1 MEIKKE
7 RKCRWFWRKRKRLKR
22 KVGLGAVPASGREGN
37 IMIEKNAISLYS
49 PWAVCTLTLSFNE
62 WIFLCVYLSM
72 VELSPLPDTQSVTER
87 QRCSVDVSA
96 DKISSA
102 VSKQVHRNMTDNRS
116 FINAGSSTFPVFS
129 LVCVKSLLTSSSLP
143 CLLFFSYSLSPSP
156 PFCCLR
162 TSNPGSCVND
172 CAFQYYSLFR
182 APRLYLFFFPSPLC
196 GPSACFL
203 CTCSC
208 FGWEYYHS
216 FGIAPRIPNRLL
228 YVNCKLRRNL
238 SWLNFTRKIDV
249 SCIIFLGRQL
259 IQINTKIT
267 VPCNVSTHTVSL
279 LSHLESKWL
288 RLCTTGFNLA
298 IWLKLQCV
306 FTKGF
311 NFN

>member
-1 MEIKKE
+1 MEIKKK
-7 RKCRWFWRKRKRLKR
+7 RKCRLFWRKRKRLRR
-22 KVGLGAVPASGREGN
+22 KVGLGAVPTSGREGN
-37 IMIEKNAISLYS
+37 IMIERNAISLYS
-49 PWAVCTLTLSFNE
+49 PWAVCTLTLSFNG
-62 WIFLCVYLSM
+62 WIFQRIYLSM

-102 VSKQVHRNMTDNRS
+102 VSKQVHRNMTDSRS
-116 FINAGSSTFPVFS
+116 FINAGSSTFPLFS
-129 LVCVKSLLTSSSLP
+129 LACVESFLTSSSPP
-143 CLLFFSYSLSPSP
+143 CLISFSLSPTP

-162 TSNPGSCVND
+162 TSNPGSRVND
-172 CAFQYYSLFR
+172 RTFQCYSLFR

-208 FGWEYYHS
+208 FGWEYYHY

-238 SWLNFTRKIDV
+238 LWHIFTRKIDV
-249 SCIIFLGRQL
+249 SCIIYLGRQL
-259 IQINTKIT
+259 IQINTEIA
-267 VPCNVSTHTVSL
+267 VPCSVSTHTVSL

-288 RLCTTGFNLA
+288 
-298 IWLKLQCV
+298 
-306 FTKGF
+306 
-311 NFN
+311 